1 MRQSPIDIFVDRDV
15 YHRPDGVCPFVF
27 YGYNTKP
34 IKFEILN
41 TGNTIQ
47 FTKHLE
53 EEDTHPYITGGG
65 LPKNEEFEFVQ
76 GHFHWNNLDEPGAEH
91 HVDNYPDRAP
101 LELHLVH
108 MNKAKGSSL
117 VEAIN
122 TNDWNSLAV
131 LAIKYDIGDNDNE
144 DLAPLFNALKED
156 AIHEKWKYVTLKKN
170 LKLKSFLPRGTGR
183 FYRYNG
189 SLTTPRCNEVV
200 IWTVFKDRELISKN
214 QIQILRDTMKGS
226 MKQPN
231 NTRPVQP
238 LNGRIVLDID
248 TRDYDG
254 SCSSSCQASTCPDH
268 PPIKDCS
275 SIENNFRLQQNLI
288 SSLLELIKML
298 ICTISNSC

>member
-1 MRQSPIDIFVDRDV
+1 M
-15 YHRPDGVCPFVF
+15 
-27 YGYNTKP
+27 
-34 IKFEILN
+34 
-41 TGNTIQ
+41 
-47 FTKHLE
+47 
-53 EEDTHPYITGGG
+53 
-65 LPKNEEFEFVQ
+65 Q
-76 GHFHWNNLDEPGAEH
+76 GHFHWNSIDDAGAEH
-91 HVDNYPDRAP
+91 HVDIYPDRAP

-122 TNDWNSLAV
+122 SNDWNSLAV

-156 AIHEKWKYVTLKKN
+156 AIHEKWKYITLKKN

-189 SLTTPRCNEVV
+189 SLTTPGCNEVV
-200 IWTVFKDRELISKN
+200 IWTVFKDRELISRN

-238 LNGRIVLDID
+238 LNGRMVLDID

-254 SCSSSCQASTCPDH
+254 SCSNSCPASTCPSH

-275 SIENNFRLQQNLI
+275 SLASNFRLRKTLI
-288 SSLLELIKML
+288 SSLLDLVNML
-298 ICTISNSC
+298 ICTILNSC